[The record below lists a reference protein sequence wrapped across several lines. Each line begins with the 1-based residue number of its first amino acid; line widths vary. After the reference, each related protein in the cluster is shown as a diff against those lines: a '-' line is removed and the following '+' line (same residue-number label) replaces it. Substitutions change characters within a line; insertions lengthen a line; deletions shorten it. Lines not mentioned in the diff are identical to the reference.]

1 MRMNRER
8 AVRPGGLEDV
18 RSVRFI
24 IVPMVADQPSV
35 GPTNTAES
43 GAAWRVIDSN
53 SKR

>member
-1 MRMNRER
+1 MNREHPVR
-8 AVRPGGLEDV
+8 ASGLEDV

-24 IVPMVADQPSV
+24 IVPMVADQRSV
-35 GPTNTAES
+35 GRADSTES